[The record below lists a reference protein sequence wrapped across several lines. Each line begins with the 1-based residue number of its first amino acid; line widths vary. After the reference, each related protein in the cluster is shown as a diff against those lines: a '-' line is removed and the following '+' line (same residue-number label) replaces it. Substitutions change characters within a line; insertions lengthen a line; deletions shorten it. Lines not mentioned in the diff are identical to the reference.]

1 MVCITNKSHFYINYN
16 LDQDDDI
23 YCKVKEVFDEGIQ
36 SELVC
41 NNYKQIFTIIVLYL
55 GP

>member
-16 LDQDDDI
+16 LDQDDDDI
-23 YCKVKEVFDEGIQ
+23 YYKTKEVFDEGLQ

-41 NNYKQIFTIIVLYL
+41 NNYNSVNI
-55 GP
+55 